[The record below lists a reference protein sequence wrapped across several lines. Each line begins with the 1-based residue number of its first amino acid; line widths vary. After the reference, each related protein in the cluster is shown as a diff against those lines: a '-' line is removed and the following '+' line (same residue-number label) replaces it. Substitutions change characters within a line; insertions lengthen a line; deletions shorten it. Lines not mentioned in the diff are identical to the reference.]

1 MESTIKLYHGDGG
14 RHTNNLIRDLF
25 YKYFNNDILIN
36 GLDSAIFEVSDSRLA
51 FTTDTFVVKPLFFS
65 GGDIGKLAVCGT
77 VNDLAVSGA
86 KPLFLSVGFII
97 EEGFSMTT
105 LEQIVSSMSNA
116 CNEIGVKVIT
126 GDTKVVERGSAEGVF
141 INTSGIGIVNNYL
154 HDNTKEGDHII
165 VTGSIGEHGTVIALN
180 RYDIKVKGDF
190 QSDCCSVYSII
201 SQLSSFNGSIKLMKD
216 PTRGG
221 LATSLNEIAEKTG
234 FGIRVEEN
242 CIPIRSE
249 VSAVCGLLGIDP
261 LYLACE
267 GRAIL
272 VADPKVSKKVL
283 STIQSNINGRD
294 ARIVGSIVASN
305 DNTVYLET
313 KIGGRRILPTL
324 DTPMLPRIC

>member
-1 MESTIKLYHGDGG
+1 MEDTIKLHHGDGG

-25 YKYFNNDILIN
+25 YKHFDNDILIN
-36 GLDSAIFEVSDSRLA
+36 GLDSAIFEVSDGRLA
-51 FTTDTFVVKPLFFS
+51 FTTDTFVVKPLFFP

-77 VNDLAVSGA
+77 ANDLAVSRA

-97 EEGFSMTT
+97 EEGFGMTL
-105 LEQIVSSMSNA
+105 LERIVCSMSNA

-154 HDNTKEGDHII
+154 PDNIKEGDHII
-165 VTGSIGEHGTVIALN
+165 VTGSIGEHGAVIALN
-180 RYDIKVKGDF
+180 RYDIKAKGDF
-190 QSDCCSVYSII
+190 QSDCGCVYNII
-201 SQLSSFNGSIKLMKD
+201 SQLSSFDKNIKLMKD

-242 CIPIRSE
+242 CIPIRGE
-249 VSAVCGLLGIDP
+249 VSAVCGLLGLDP

-272 VADPKVSKKVL
+272 VVDSKVSNEVL
-283 STIQSNINGRD
+283 SIILNNINGKD
-294 ARIVGSIVASN
+294 ASIIGSIVGCN